1 MVKFVFGKVFLT
13 IEGREAR
20 EVAGDPVM
28 KLCRQAVAGV
38 WCRVAIVEIE
48 LGGLEL
54 WRQLCQ

>member
-13 IEGREAR
+13 TERREAR

-38 WCRVAIVEIE
+38 WSRVAIVEIE
-48 LGGLEL
+48 LGDLEL
-54 WRQLCQ
+54 CRQLYQ